1 MKRLISLFLAVMALS
16 LTACG
21 KTTSSS
27 PGMSD
32 GSGNVSEASG
42 NIIPDNGSAP
52 MGGENVQPTAPTDSA
67 LTLLC
72 IGQQGFLKTGCGTKD
87 GYYSIEGFVASDR
100 YAHIT
105 YIDYASGQEVILCSD
120 SSCKHDT
127 ERCTSVIEPSV
138 SGMFFYKEHLY
149 YYASDW
155 DSEGVMSAGS
165 SFGKDDYDYGQWNEH
180 MIQAALYRMNPD
192 GTGRE
197 LVYTFGENDIMEGFA
212 VGDENCIWFITKEL
226 DLVRDE
232 KTGATLTT
240 SKNRALV
247 KLDPDERRI
256 VEQIPIYY
264 NDNINKSF
272 IGVCGTRLIFA
283 GIAYPGGKSKLDYM
297 EILAPSPT
305 VGDTSGMAEYSAF
318 MSKCEYTFFALDIS
332 DKSMKEIYRG
342 KFDDIGLDYNQVGD
356 RLYIPT
362 GKDYTSAFALDL
374 NTGSTDDFPV
384 PEGYKLDDFVGDRP
398 LYITNGKE
406 YKRYFQDPDT
416 GEMKKW
422 VLESEY
428 NTGEVIAING
438 DNALVV
444 YDTVG
449 EPVPGGG
456 VRNPVDLYALM
467 SLDDLYNGRANFKP
481 IQMLERNTYR

>member
-1 MKRLISLFLAVMALS
+1 MKRLLTIFLASALALQLCS
-16 LTACG
+16 CD
-21 KTTSSS
+21 KTTSDAHDPST
-27 PGMSD
+27 
-32 GSGNVSEASG
+32 GSGNVSVTSG
-42 NIIPDNGSAP
+42 NTIQDGSSVP
-52 MGGENVQPTAPTDSA
+52 MGGENVQTTAPADNA
-67 LTLLC
+67 LTLLRK
-72 IGQQGFLKTGCGTKD
+72 GSNFLRVGCGTKD
-87 GYYSIEGFVASDR
+87 GYYGIEGFFASDR

-127 ERCTSVIEPSV
+127 ERCTSVIESSV

-149 YYASDW
+149 YYVSDW
-155 DSEGVMSAGS
+155 DQEGVMSAGS

-180 MIQAALYRMNPD
+180 MTQAALYRMNPD

-212 VGDENCIWFITKEL
+212 VGDGDCIWFITKEL
-226 DLVRDE
+226 SIVRDE

-247 KLDPDERRI
+247 KLDPNERRI

-297 EILAPSPT
+297 EIIAPSPT
-305 VGDTSGMAEYSAF
+305 FGDTSGMAEYHAF
-318 MSKCEYTFFALDIS
+318 MSKCEYAFFALDVS
-332 DKSMKEIYRG
+332 DNSMKEIYRG
-342 KFDDIGLDYNQVGD
+342 MFDDIGRNYTQVGD

-362 GKDYTSAFALDL
+362 GKDFTSAFTLDL
-374 NTGSTDDFPV
+374 NTGSTEDFPV
-384 PEGYKLDDFVGDRP
+384 PDGYKLDDFIGERP
-398 LYITNGKE
+398 LYITTDGE
-406 YKRYFQDPDT
+406 YKRYFRDPDT

-428 NTGEVIAING
+428 STGEVITING
-438 DNALVV
+438 GSALVV
-444 YDTVG
+444 YDKVG
-449 EPVPGGG
+449 EPTPGGG
-456 VRNPVDLYALM
+456 LRNPYDLYALI
-467 SLDDLYNGRANFKP
+467 SLDDLYNGRDNFKP
-481 IQMLERNTYR
+481 IEMLERNTYR